1 MHPLF
6 EPGHLIGQ
14 HGVLR
19 LQVLRQLS
27 ELLALL
33 LEVETLLHQQ
43 LLALQEHLEF
53 VFHDE
58 DPVLA
63 GFGKVPQGLVG
74 VLPI

>member
-1 MHPLF
+1 LGKF
-6 EPGHLIGQ
+6 
-14 HGVLR
+14 
-19 LQVLRQLS
+19 
-27 ELLALL
+27 LAFL

-63 GFGKVPQGLVG
+63 GFGKVPEGLIG
-74 VLPI
+74 VLPV

>member
-1 MHPLF
+1 LHPLF

-19 LQVLRQLS
+19 LQVLRQLGK
-27 ELLALL
+27 LLAFL

-43 LLALQEHLEF
+43 LLALQEHLKL
-53 VFHDE
+53 VFYDQ

-63 GFGKVPQGLVG
+63 GFGKVPQGLIG
-74 VLPI
+74 VIPV